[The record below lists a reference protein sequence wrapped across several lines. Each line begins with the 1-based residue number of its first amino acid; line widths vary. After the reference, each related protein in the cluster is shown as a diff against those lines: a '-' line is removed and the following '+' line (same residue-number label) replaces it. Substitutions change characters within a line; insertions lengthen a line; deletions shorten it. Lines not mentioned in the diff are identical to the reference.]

1 MNPIHSLRVL
11 LVALA
16 MLIAP
21 AAVQPAVADQLDDLR
36 AEGQI
41 GERFD
46 GYAEARSGASE
57 TARALVEKINAQRRE
72 IYEKQAKQQEISVD
86 QVGRVYAERIVKNLP
101 KGAWIR
107 TEAGW
112 RQL

>member
-16 MLIAP
+16 LVIAP
-21 AAVQPAVADQLDDLR
+21 ATLQPAAADQLDDLR
-36 AEGQI
+36 AQGQI

-46 GYAEARSGASE
+46 GYAEARDDASDA
-57 TARALVEKINAQRRE
+57 ARALVKKVNAQRRE
-72 IYEKQAKQQEISVD
+72 IYEKQAKKQNISVD
-86 QVGRVYAERIVKNLP
+86 QVGRVYADRILKKLP

-107 TEAGW
+107 TEDGW
-112 RQL
+112 RQI